1 MSELTASLEYR
12 ATFITRLPNM
22 KLLPQNLA
30 ARVLLLKA
38 THLGQAVVV
47 GAVLVWWLRSLK
59 PKRSI

>member
-12 ATFITRLPNM
+12 ATFITRLANM

-38 THLGQAVVV
+38 N
-47 GAVLVWWLRSLK
+47 SL
-59 PKRSI
+59 SSAQFWFGG